1 MATIRKRHGKWQI
14 QIRRKGN
21 RPVAKTFLAREDALR
36 WAREQ
41 ERAADLGDAL
51 RPVKTTAPM
60 LFSQLMERYEAE
72 VLPQKRSSSDIFH
85 LRPIKAAVG
94 LKTTRELAPSDLA
107 AFRDLRLKE
116 VSPSTVRREMILF
129 LSVMSVAN
137 REWGEHFQLDG
148 FKAVKKPAAARGRER
163 RVEPAEWPVLLDA
176 MRGLKNP
183 IIRQVVKFAL
193 ATGMRRG
200 ELLSLVWSNI
210 DLKNRVALLPLTKNG
225 YARRAPLS
233 TSAIQVLYE
242 RREAAQ
248 RAPKGLTGPSC
259 ELVFPVT
266 ANAVRLS
273 WARLRRKAGAADL
286 RFHDLRHEAIS
297 RFFEQGLTIPEVS
310 LISGHRDVRMLLRYV
325 QLRAEDIAK
334 KLE

>member
-1 MATIRKRHGKWQI
+1 MATIRKRQGKWQV
-14 QIRRKGN
+14 QIRRRGSQSISKS
-21 RPVAKTFLAREDALR
+21 FLGKADALR

-41 ERAADLGDAL
+41 ERAVDLGDVL
-51 RPVKTTAPM
+51 LPVKAKVLT
-60 LFSQLMERYEAE
+60 LFSQLLERYETE
-72 VLPQKRSSSDIFH
+72 VLPHKRSPSDIFH
-85 LRPIKAAVG
+85 LRPIRAAVG
-94 LKTTRELAPSDLA
+94 FKTTRDLTPGDLA
-107 AFRDLRLKE
+107 AFRDARLNK

-129 LSVMSVAN
+129 LSVMSLAN
-137 REWGEHFQLDG
+137 REWGERFQLDG
-148 FKAVKKPAAARGRER
+148 FRSVKKPAAARGRER

-176 MRGLKNP
+176 VRGLKNP
-183 IIRQVVKFAL
+183 VIRQVVKFAL
-193 ATGMRRG
+193 ATGMRRS
-200 ELLSLVWSNI
+200 EVLSLAWPNI
-210 DLKNRVALLPLTKNG
+210 DLKSRVALLPLTKNG
-225 YARRAPLS
+225 AARRVPLS
-233 TSAIQVLYE
+233 SSAIQVLQE
-242 RREAAQ
+242 RYEAAQ
-248 RAPKGLTGPSC
+248 RAPKGLAGPSC
-259 ELVFPVT
+259 EPVFPVT